1 MVRVSSRSQPSQSLR
16 QTEQKT
22 VEVDPLEQ
30 EKKLAQQI
38 QQAFSTQ
45 ISNLKVVRK
54 KRLRAECAPSSTIDV
69 LRYLK
74 NYAKFDHLNFI
85 TAVDWKKYFDLVY
98 NLWSISTKMEIML
111 KTKIPHTDKDELVP
125 FPTCTTVYQ
134 AADWF
139 EREVYDLFG
148 VDFTNH
154 QDMRRILLRED
165 WQTHP
170 LRKIYDR
177 RGNPINPSLGL
188 QGPPPTWRI
197 NEGKLALPKKWL
209 EEDPEVEESILTV
222 NFGPHHPST
231 HGPMMVRLRL
241 EGEIVVDADVV
252 IGYLHRNHEKLGENN
267 TWIQLLPYPD
277 RTNYV
282 SPLNWEWA
290 YVRAVE
296 ELDGVEPPERAEYIR
311 VIMAELDRIQSH
323 LMFLATAGDEVG
335 QLTGFVWG
343 LRDRELVLDLNEM
356 VCGARMLPNYFRF
369 GGVNRDLPKGF
380 IEKAHV
386 ALDTVEKHL
395 NEFSGIYEKNPVFLR
410 RFEGVGILKPQDAI
424 EWGAVGPGLRA
435 SNVSFDVRKD
445 DPYSVYDKFDFDIVV
460 GKNGDNLDR
469 FMVRVEEIKQSISI
483 VRQALHDLPSGPYQS
498 KASLLS
504 IPAGEASS
512 RIETPRGE
520 GSYYVVSDGS
530 PRPVRMKIKSAAF
543 INMYVAKRQMI
554 GEKLQDALVIMGT
567 WDPVLGEIDR

>member
-1 MVRVSSRSQPSQSLR
+1 MILTAAQQPAKQAVEQVDPLAAEKALLSELKAALPNAVKGALVVRKRRLKA
-16 QTEQKT
+16 EFAAEAT
-22 VEVDPLEQ
+22 VEV
-30 EKKLAQQI
+30 
-38 QQAFSTQ
+38 
-45 ISNLKVVRK
+45 
-54 KRLRAECAPSSTIDV
+54 LRHTKQ
-69 LRYLK
+69 LG
-74 NYAKFDHLNFI
+74 FDHLNYI
-85 TAVDWKKYFDLVY
+85 TAVDWGKWFDIVY
-98 NLWSISTKMEIML
+98 NLWSIQRKVELEL
-111 KTKIPHTDKDELVP
+111 KTKLPHGDKDELVP
-125 FPTCTTVYQ
+125 FPSIVSVYE

-148 VDFTNH
+148 VQFVGH
-154 QDMRRILLRED
+154 PDMRRILLRED
-165 WQTHP
+165 WVSHP

-177 RGNPINPSLGL
+177 RGNPIDPKLG
-188 QGPPPTWRI
+188 QAPPQTWRI
-197 NEGKLALPKKWL
+197 NEGKLSLPKKWL
-209 EEDPEVEESILTV
+209 EEDPEVNDNILTL

-231 HGPMMVRLRL
+231 HGPMMVRARL
-241 EGEIVVDADVV
+241 DGEIVVDADFV

-282 SPLNWEWA
+282 SPINWEWA
-290 YVRAVE
+290 YVMAVE
-296 ELDGVEPPERAEYIR
+296 ELAGVEVPERAEYIR

-323 LMFLATAGDEVG
+323 LMYLATAGDVVG

-380 IEKAHV
+380 TERARQAV
-386 ALDTVEKHL
+386 DTVEKHL
-395 NEFSGIYEKNPVFLR
+395 EEFSYIYEKNPVFLK
-410 RFEGVGILKPQDAI
+410 RFQGVGVLRPQDAI

-435 SNVSFDVRKD
+435 SNVAFDVRKD
-445 DPYSVYDKFDFDIVV
+445 DPYSVYDRFDFDVPV

-469 FMVRVEEIKQSISI
+469 FMMRVEEIRQSISI
-483 VRQALHDLPSGPYQS
+483 VRQALKDLPSGPFQG
-498 KASLLS
+498 KAPTLS
-504 IPAGEASS
+504 IPEGEASS

-520 GSYYVVSDGS
+520 GSYYVVSNGS

-543 INMYVAKRQMI
+543 INMYVAKRMMI
-554 GEKLQDALVIMGT
+554 GQKLQDALVILGT